1 MGHDSRDRACVE
13 IGERIVTGR
22 LPAGAVLDESSLA
35 VEVGVEALAVRE
47 ALCFLQRDGFV
58 REVDDGFAVSNLDEI
73 ELRETYPV
81 VLLLE
86 GLAVRSTPAFPA
98 DAIARLREINA
109 DMERDGHDA
118 AAAATHDFRFHEEL
132 VRRCGNEQ
140 LLATLRP
147 LKRRLLRYELAYM
160 AVARNVGRSVAPHA
174 EIVDALEREDREA
187 AAAAVEA
194 NFRDAMA
201 ALPGGA
207 RARPRPPS
215 RRTSAT
221 RCPSCSSGSGR
232 HADRRRAPGGFP
244 PRRAGHLGA

>member
-1 MGHDSRDRACVE
+1 MGYECRDRAAIE

-35 VEVGVEALAVRE
+35 AEVGVEAPAVRE
-47 ALCFLQRDGFV
+47 ALCFLTRDGFV
-58 REVDDGFAVSNLDEI
+58 READDGGFAVSDLDEL

-81 VLLLE
+81 ALLLE
-86 GLAVRSTPAFPA
+86 GLAVRTTPAFPP
-98 DAIARLREINA
+98 DAIGRLREINA

-132 VRRCGNEQ
+132 VRHCENEQ

-160 AVARNVGRSVAPHA
+160 AVARNVGRSVAHHA
-174 EIVDALEREDREA
+174 EIVDGLERDDREA

-194 NFRDAMA
+194 NFRDAMPE
-201 ALPGGA
+201 LLE
-207 RARPRPPS
+207 RLETPR
-215 RRTSAT
+215 
-221 RCPSCSSGSGR
+221 
-232 HADRRRAPGGFP
+232 
-244 PRRAGHLGA
+244 

>member
-22 LPAGAVLDESSLA
+22 LPAGAILDEGALA
-35 VEVGVEALAVRE
+35 TEVGVDPPIVRE

-58 REVDDGFAVSNLDEI
+58 READEGGFAVSELDEL

-81 VLLLE
+81 ALLLE
-86 GLAVRSTPAFPA
+86 GLAVRTTPAYPP
-98 DAIARLREINA
+98 DALDRLREINA

-118 AAAATHDFRFHEEL
+118 TAAATHDFRFHEEL
-132 VRRCGNEQ
+132 VRHCANEQ

-160 AVARNVGRSVAPHA
+160 TVPRNVSRSVAGHA
-174 EIVDALEREDREA
+174 GIVDALARDDREA

-194 NFRDAMA
+194 NFRDA
-201 ALPGGA
+201 LPHLLERVAA
-207 RARPRPPS
+207 RA
-215 RRTSAT
+215 
-221 RCPSCSSGSGR
+221 
-232 HADRRRAPGGFP
+232 
-244 PRRAGHLGA
+244 